1 MSDKNIE
8 NEILSPEEKQDI
20 KALLE
25 DFSSQIKSKEETSW
39 IDTNLDEK
47 LASISAKIDKLET
60 KTEAEQL
67 LSNLEN
73 ELSVLK
79 EYNELKDLLQKFER
93 KLEEEKQKYSI
104 SYKKEL
110 SSLKKQVM
118 QNKVPSTVE
127 EIKQAANEW
136 RKKASAQIEKWIV
149 AKLAQRDDWIGK
161 IARKALN

>member
-47 LASISAKIDKLET
+47 LANISAKVDKLET
-60 KTEAEQL
+60 KSEAEQL
-67 LSNLEN
+67 LDGLKK
-73 ELSVLK
+73 ELSVLN
-79 EYNELKDLLQKFER
+79 EHNELKDLLRRFEL
-93 KLEEEKQKYSI
+93 KLEEEKQKYLR
-104 SYKKEL
+104 SYKDEF
-110 SSLKKQVM
+110 SSLKNQVIK
-118 QNKVPSTVE
+118 NKLPSTPE
-127 EIKQAANEW
+127 EIKQVANEG
-136 RKKASAQIEKWIV
+136 RKNALAQIEKWIV

-161 IARKALN
+161 LARKALG